1 MSQSQND
8 DHFLTGATGDEQMSK
23 RWPVNDEQMRNWV
36 GVEHLRKAVDGR
48 HPAPPGMESINL
60 SR

>member
-23 RWPVNDEQMRNWV
+23 RWPVNDEQMGDWV
-36 GVEHLRKAVDGR
+36 VFKHL
-48 HPAPPGMESINL
+48 PALNGWGMGFDS
-60 SR
+60 SRWM